1 MDLSVDTEERL
12 EQENGISKTCHNSYP
27 RNIVDFDGPDD
38 PHRPV
43 NWPLLKKLIHT
54 ALYGMTTMT
63 TPWASS
69 VYSPAMDAI
78 AEHFHVSKEVAIVGL
93 SLCLL
98 E

>member
-1 MDLSVDTEERL
+1 MEESVENELRLSR
-12 EQENGISKTCHNSYP
+12 QSF
-27 RNIVDFDGPDD
+27 RANIVDFDGPND
-38 PHRPV
+38 PYRPI
-43 NWPLLKKLIHT
+43 NWPLSKKLVHT
-54 ALYGMTTMT
+54 ALYGFTTMS

-78 AEHFHVSKEVAIVGL
+78 AKHFHVSREVAIVGL